1 MPPFPELLNLT
12 GILCDGGKTGM
23 DYHGHLWYYYAMK
36 TQSRPAHEIP
46 AWHLYGE
53 RAPFPDIAHME
64 RIIDRAAGLDWQ
76 IRPHRHTH
84 LLQIFLLLS
93 GQITFHAEGQSRSL
107 APPVAL
113 CLPPAAVHG
122 FDFSAGTE
130 GWVLSLPVHNFPEF
144 LADGAEL
151 AFILN
156 RPAILPPSSDVQG
169 NFIRLF
175 DIWSGNGRFRST
187 ELRCVLGQILC
198 ALFKDQTA
206 PAPQDQTRSD
216 PRIAKFQSLIS
227 THANEHWP
235 VSRYA
240 TALGMSARNLGRL
253 CKQQT
258 GLPPQAM
265 IESHLMREAARL
277 LAYTRMSAQSIAHRL
292 GYDDPSYFNRRFR
305 AFANMSP
312 GAYRRRLEQ

>member
-1 MPPFPELLNLT
+1 MQPQTHP
-12 GILCDGGKTGM
+12 
-23 DYHGHLWYYYAMK
+23 
-36 TQSRPAHEIP
+36 TQDIP

-53 RAPFPDIAHME
+53 RAPFPDLVHME

-107 APPVAL
+107 VPPVAL
-113 CLPPAAVHG
+113 CLPPTAVHG

-130 GWVLSLPVHNFPEF
+130 GWVLSLPVQNFPEF

-151 AFILN
+151 AFILQA
-156 RPAILPPSSDVQG
+156 PAAFTPGTPVHDS
-169 NFIRLF
+169 FMRLF
-175 DIWSGNGRFRST
+175 DVWSGNERFRST

-198 ALFKDQTA
+198 TLFRDQGIP
-206 PAPQDQTRSD
+206 PAADLKRSD
-216 PRIAKFQSLIS
+216 PRITKFQSLIAV
-227 THANEHWP
+227 HANAHWA

-240 TALGMSARNLGRL
+240 HELGMSTRNLGRL
-253 CKQQT
+253 CKQHT
-258 GLPPQAM
+258 GLSPQAM
-265 IESHLMREAARL
+265 IEAHLMREAARL

>member
-1 MPPFPELLNLT
+1 MR
-12 GILCDGGKTGM
+12 DQ
-23 DYHGHLWYYYAMK
+23 
-36 TQSRPAHEIP
+36 TQPVYDIP

-53 RAPFPDIAHME
+53 HAPFPDIAHME

-76 IRPHRHTH
+76 IKPHRHTH

-93 GQITFHAEGQSRSL
+93 GQIIFNAEGRQRSL

-113 CLPPAAVHG
+113 CLPPTAVHG

-130 GWVLSLPVHNFPEF
+130 GWVLSLPVHDFPEF

-151 AFILN
+151 AFIAHK
-156 RPAILPPSSDVQG
+156 PAVVSPDRAVQDS
-169 NFIRLF
+169 FTRLF
-175 DIWSGNGRFRST
+175 DIWSGNGRFRNT

-198 ALFKDQTA
+198 TLFKDHGPSSDTE
-206 PAPQDQTRSD
+206 PTRHD
-216 PRIAKFQSLIS
+216 ARIPRFQSLIAA
-227 THANEHWP
+227 HAQAHWP

-240 TALGMSARNLGRL
+240 SALGMSTRNLARL

-258 GLPPQAM
+258 GLAPQAM
-265 IESHLMREAARL
+265 IEAHLMREAARL
-277 LAYTRMSAQSIAHRL
+277 LAYTRMNAQTIAHRL

-312 GAYRRRLEQ
+312 GAYRRRLDQ